1 MGFRL
6 AKTCK
11 ATRVPAPTAAV
22 VLLNLPRPTTQKS
35 AVLCTQPPAGEHDT
49 KKADDARQPKKASK
63 TKHTQA
69 PRDTSACPHH
79 PATRATPPH
88 RTLTFCAPHT
98 HPLLPHSNGFCAVWV
113 CMRDGLKFKT
123 TPYIPV
129 RSCLLHSH
137 STRAAFALRFSAR
150 ARW

>member
-69 PRDTSACPHH
+69 PRDTRLPTPPCN
-79 PATRATPPH
+79 TRDPTPPH
-88 RTLTFCAPHT
+88 SDLLRTAYAPAST
-98 HPLLPHSNGFCAVWV
+98 PQQWV
-113 CMRDGLKFKT
+113 LCRMGL
-123 TPYIPV
+123 YE
-129 RSCLLHSH
+129 
-137 STRAAFALRFSAR
+137 
-150 ARW
+150 RWA